1 MNREELQAR
10 WEALGPWQPL
20 AAALLAILLLA
31 ILHYGY
37 WFMTAETDPGGYW
50 ASREIE
56 RDGDVWI
63 LYLDDEPGAGGSEV
77 GFRGT
82 LVTSPRF
89 SVYENGTIKTGI
101 FSPVDGLV
109 YTEDLYGKTMLN
121 LSGMPILIHG
131 NVSGQFFANEIVT
144 IRATKVNDTTNFTL
158 NGENMTLIR
167 QGWEAQPE
175 DIALVSQVDRWF
187 FGSELLALIAGVWL
201 TVKRRSWIGLLQAS
215 YGICGMLALI
225 NALLTQNVLVEYLAY
240 LTALAAFGMVVW
252 LPDQLRPVIRREWE
266 AALHI
271 ARFEAHRGLRSPR
284 TIVLVLFFTLFI
296 VGMGWLLG
304 DLQKGENAL
313 LGGVQNPNDA
323 LGQLAWFT
331 FFVTALAAV
340 AVSLDSF
347 VAERDSGTLP
357 LLLAQPLRRETVV
370 LGKALGLWLSIGL
383 PALAAQLLGL
393 ALMLREGGQPAGAAI
408 AGYLLLGQLM
418 ILTFVLLQ
426 LCLAIVARTGAEAA
440 VYGLLVWLLVALVWP
455 LLFLA
460 AAYALGIDVT
470 MAGYEQ
476 DPAYQS
482 VVSHMG
488 LLNPGYVYQMGVGLL
503 AHRTFAVD
511 FEGVSGWQVASA
523 LLLWPL
529 ACLALAA
536 WLFRREE
543 RG

>member
-10 WEALGPWQPL
+10 WDALGAWQPL
-20 AAALLAILLLA
+20 AAAFLAVLLLA
-31 ILHYGY
+31 VSHYGY
-37 WFMTAETDPGGYW
+37 WNLTAETDPGGYW
-50 ASREIE
+50 ASRDLE
-56 RDGDVWI
+56 RDGNVWK
-63 LYLDDEPGAGGSEV
+63 LFLDDEAGTGGDEV
-77 GFRGT
+77 VFRGT
-82 LVTSPRF
+82 LVNSPRF

-101 FSPVDGLV
+101 FSPSDGLV

-121 LSGMPILIHG
+121 LSGMPLLVHG
-131 NVSGQFFANEIVT
+131 NISGQFFANEIVA
-144 IRATKVNDTTNFTL
+144 IRATEVYNITL
-158 NGENMTLIR
+158 FEQDGENITLIR

-175 DIALVSQVDRWF
+175 DIALASQVDRWF
-187 FGSELLALIAGVWL
+187 FGGELLALVAGGWL
-201 TVKRRSWIGLLQAS
+201 TAQRLPGL
-215 YGICGMLALI
+215 
-225 NALLTQNVLVEYLAY
+225 
-240 LTALAAFGMVVW
+240 
-252 LPDQLRPVIRREWE
+252 RREWG
-266 AALHI
+266 AAQHI
-271 ARFEAHRGLRSPR
+271 ALFEARRGLRSPR

-304 DLQKGENAL
+304 DLQKDENAL

-370 LGKALGLWLSIGL
+370 LGKALGLWFSIGL

-460 AAYALGIDVT
+460 TAYALGIDVT
-470 MAGYEQ
+470 TAGYEQ

-482 VVSHMG
+482 VVSDMG

-503 AHRTFAVD
+503 AHRTFAID

>member
-1 MNREELQAR
+1 
-10 WEALGPWQPL
+10 
-20 AAALLAILLLA
+20 
-31 ILHYGY
+31 
-37 WFMTAETDPGGYW
+37 
-50 ASREIE
+50 
-56 RDGDVWI
+56 
-63 LYLDDEPGAGGSEV
+63 
-77 GFRGT
+77 
-82 LVTSPRF
+82 
-89 SVYENGTIKTGI
+89 
-101 FSPVDGLV
+101 
-109 YTEDLYGKTMLN
+109 
-121 LSGMPILIHG
+121 
-131 NVSGQFFANEIVT
+131 
-144 IRATKVNDTTNFTL
+144 
-158 NGENMTLIR
+158 MTLIR